1 MFKKIVQEVFDYLIG
16 FIALAFFAA
25 YAFAQGVPT
34 DDRWVSAFKWGALIG
49 MCELAFLM
57 ARKRPA
63 NRLIVGGNLWLCGG
77 GISAFFEQWWYL
89 KAYEKYGEAS
99 LFFFMLVVGF
109 CTVGTSPAGFVG
121 HAGEATRVRR
131 ASVVLLVAVLIV
143 FAFAVLFQTNAKLAA
158 VIPVVGLAWLNRA
171 LRIYVDR
178 T

>member
-25 YAFAQGVPT
+25 YAFAQDVPT
-34 DDRWVSAFKWGALIG
+34 DDRWVSAFK
-49 MCELAFLM
+49 
-57 ARKRPA
+57 
-63 NRLIVGGNLWLCGG
+63 
-77 GISAFFEQWWYL
+77 WWYL

-143 FAFAVLFQTNAKLAA
+143 FASAVLFQTNAKLAA